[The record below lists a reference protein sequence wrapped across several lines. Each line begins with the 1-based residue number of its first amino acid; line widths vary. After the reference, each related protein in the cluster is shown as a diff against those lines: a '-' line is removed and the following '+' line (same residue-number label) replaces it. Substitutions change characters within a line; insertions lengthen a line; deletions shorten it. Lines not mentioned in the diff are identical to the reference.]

1 MYIFSSYS
9 PLKNISPYEIKA
21 NILGMFRNKGTQNIN
36 QYYCTFYI
44 YVYEEKTLGLKNKK
58 TLIKIVIDRKHGTV
72 N

>member
-1 MYIFSSYS
+1 
-9 PLKNISPYEIKA
+9 
-21 NILGMFRNKGTQNIN
+21 MFRNKGTQNIN